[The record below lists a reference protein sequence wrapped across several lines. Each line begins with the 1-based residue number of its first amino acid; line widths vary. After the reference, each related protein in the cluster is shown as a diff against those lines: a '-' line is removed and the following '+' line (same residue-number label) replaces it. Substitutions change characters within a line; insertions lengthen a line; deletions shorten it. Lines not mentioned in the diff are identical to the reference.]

1 MTMRLNK
8 TNMPVIEKF
17 IIKSYD
23 VKSQA
28 RENKKNF
35 LSIIDVWNVQNEI
48 KDKFNISSV
57 GKVIDAIM
65 LLKYGD
71 QIHWDQVTN
80 LAKKG
85 GYLFTHAGVFRSP
98 RRAWHSGGGYTPTP
112 LYATWRHSWH
122 CFSSSARRFSRLFSS
137 GSAYDGAVMAGN
149 DNLRR
154 ADCRFAQDLLT
165 PKRATSTE

>member
-48 KDKFNISSV
+48 KDKFNISDKASE
-57 GKVIDAIM
+57 K
-65 LLKYGD
+65 
-71 QIHWDQVTN
+71 
-80 LAKKG
+80 
-85 GYLFTHAGVFRSP
+85 
-98 RRAWHSGGGYTPTP
+98 
-112 LYATWRHSWH
+112 ATWGVYQKYNSKVKEW
-122 CFSSSARRFSRLFSS
+122 
-137 GSAYDGAVMAGN
+137 YD
-149 DNLRR
+149 
-154 ADCRFAQDLLT
+154 
-165 PKRATSTE
+165 